1 LFTTKEIGKGSGL
14 GLTQVQAF
22 VAQSGGV
29 AAIESEVGRGTT
41 VTLYLPRTEAAP
53 CEVEAPRATVA
64 ARATGE
70 VLLVEDDENVATVAA
85 QLLHLLGYRAQW
97 AADAQTALAF
107 LIGGRP
113 FDLVFSDIVLPG
125 GMSGLDLARRVRRHF
140 PKLPILLASGFSTAA
155 ADVAQEGFAIIA
167 KPYRADT
174 LAAAIEE
181 ALRRAQAARQR
192 SA

>member
-1 LFTTKEIGKGSGL
+1 
-14 GLTQVQAF
+14 
-22 VAQSGGV
+22 
-29 AAIESEVGRGTT
+29 
-41 VTLYLPRTEAAP
+41 
-53 CEVEAPRATVA
+53 
-64 ARATGE
+64 
-70 VLLVEDDENVATVAA
+70 
-85 QLLHLLGYRAQW
+85 
-97 AADAQTALAF
+97 
-107 LIGGRP
+107 
-113 FDLVFSDIVLPG
+113 
-125 GMSGLDLARRVRRHF
+125 MSGLDLARRVRRHF